1 MSEWN
6 IALGALIIVLAIAAG
21 ALLSRWYLAPMTG
34 PTDVGWCPAEQ
45 RERLHA
51 YQPDGGRV
59 CWVCRTATPAKAPA
73 GGAR

>member
-6 IALGALIIVLAIAAG
+6 IALGALIIVLAIAGG
-21 ALLSRWYLAPMTG
+21 ALLSRWHVAPMTG

-51 YQPDGGRV
+51 YSRDGRR
-59 CWVCRTATPAKAPA
+59 CWVCRTFTPSGPPA